1 MSVLARSVAGVLMSA
16 VAVSGVYGL
25 HVMDKA
31 CMAEQKTISMICRSR
46 SDIADTA
53 FMTAYE
59 IDKPAEEPMT
69 TEELIIR
76 ESEAAG
82 IDPKVAVA
90 ISRLETGH
98 WTSYAY
104 VYCNNVGGLSDN
116 EVPRT
121 YPTVE
126 DGVKAFV
133 ECLVT
138 YWEKGLTV
146 PELIEPV
153 YCPPSNGRWAA
164 NVRAI
169 MEEFREIEEARND
182 KETKT
187 ESENK

>member
-1 MSVLARSVAGVLMSA
+1 MKKLLIISLLLFEGVLVTGMGA
-16 VAVSGVYGL
+16 RPQVRPLDIIDPVADVQYIVATTE
-25 HVMDKA
+25 VP
-31 CMAEQKTISMICRSR
+31 E
-46 SDIADTA
+46 
-53 FMTAYE
+53 
-59 IDKPAEEPMT
+59 KPEEPVEEPLT

-76 ESEAAG
+76 EAEAAG

-116 EVPRT
+116 EVPRS
-121 YPTVE
+121 YATVE

-138 YWEKGLTV
+138 YWEKGLTT

-153 YCPPSNGRWAA
+153 YNPLSNGEWSRA
-164 NVRAI
+164 VRSL
-169 MEEFREIEEARND
+169 M
-182 KETKT
+182 
-187 ESENK
+187 